1 MILYSFYIYVMIEV
15 YTDTYFMKKAFE
27 EALIAVD
34 EGEIPVGAIVVCRNQ
49 IIAKAH
55 NQSEVLNDV
64 TAHAEILAITSASN
78 YLGSKFLEECTMYVT
93 LEPCVMCAGALK
105 WARVGRLV
113 YAASDDKQGFMRY
126 GKEVLH
132 PSTKL
137 EFGIMHDQCS
147 QLMKDFFK
155 TKR

>member
-1 MILYSFYIYVMIEV
+1 MIEV
-15 YTDTYFMKKAFE
+15 YTDTYFMKKAYE
-27 EALIAVD
+27 EALIASE
-34 EGEIPVGAIVVCRNQ
+34 EGEIPVGVIVVCRNQ
-49 IIAKAH
+49 IIAKTH

-78 YLGSKFLEECTMYVT
+78 YLGSKFLEECTMYAT
-93 LEPCVMCAGALK
+93 LEPCVMCAGAIK

-113 YAASDDKQGFMRY
+113 YAASDDRQGFMKY

-137 EFGIMHDQCS
+137 EYGIMHDECA

-155 TKR
+155 SKR

>member
-1 MILYSFYIYVMIEV
+1 MIEV
-15 YTDTYFMKKAFE
+15 YTDTYFMKKAYE
-27 EALIAVD
+27 EALIAAE
-34 EGEIPVGAIVVCRNQ
+34 EGEIPVGSIIVCRNQ

-64 TAHAEILAITSASN
+64 TAHAEVLAITAASN

-93 LEPCVMCAGALK
+93 LEPCVMCAGAIK
-105 WARVGRLV
+105 WARIGRLV
-113 YAASDDKQGFMRY
+113 YAASDDKHGFMKY

-137 EFGIMHDQCS
+137 EYGIMHDQCAEI
-147 QLMKDFFK
+147 MKDFFR
-155 TKR
+155 TRR

>member
-1 MILYSFYIYVMIEV
+1 
-15 YTDTYFMKKAFE
+15 MKKAFE

>member
-1 MILYSFYIYVMIEV
+1 MIFYSFYIYVMIEV
-15 YTDTYFMKKAFE
+15 YTDTYFMKKAYE
-27 EALIAVD
+27 EALIASE
-34 EGEIPVGAIVVCRNQ
+34 EGEIPVGVIVVCRNQ
-49 IIAKAH
+49 IIAKTH

-78 YLGSKFLEECTMYVT
+78 YLGSKFLEECTMYAT
-93 LEPCVMCAGALK
+93 LEPCVMCAGAIK

-113 YAASDDKQGFMRY
+113 YAASDDRQGFMKY

-137 EFGIMHDQCS
+137 EYGIMHDECA

-155 TKR
+155 SKR

>member
-1 MILYSFYIYVMIEV
+1 MIEV
-15 YTDTYFMKKAFE
+15 YTDTYFMKKAYE
-27 EALIAVD
+27 EALIAAD
-34 EGEIPVGAIVVCRNQ
+34 EGEIPVGAIIVSRNQ

-64 TAHAEILAITSASN
+64 TAHAEVMAITSASN

-93 LEPCVMCAGALK
+93 LEPCVMCAGAIK

-113 YAASDDKQGFMRY
+113 YAASDDRHGFMRY

-137 EFGIMHDQCS
+137 EFGIMHNECAK
-147 QLMKDFFK
+147 LMTDFFK
-155 TKR
+155 NKR

>member
-15 YTDTYFMKKAFE
+15 YTDTYFMKKAYE
-27 EALIAVD
+27 EALIASE
-34 EGEIPVGAIVVCRNQ
+34 EGEIPVGVIVVCRNQ
-49 IIAKAH
+49 IIAKTH

-78 YLGSKFLEECTMYVT
+78 YLGSKFLEECTMYAT
-93 LEPCVMCAGALK
+93 LEPCVMCAGAIK

-113 YAASDDKQGFMRY
+113 YAASDDRQGFMKY

-137 EFGIMHDQCS
+137 EYGIMHDECA

-155 TKR
+155 SKR